1 MSDMTQEPDTLG
13 RVRSGWLAWRRWRRS
28 RPFWAGILLVLS
40 GAELLLIP
48 LPIHSMGLILHV
60 GTGGVL
66 GILIGALLIAC
77 GLLLWFNPA
86 QRVFYAVVAVLLAL
100 AALIATNLGG
110 FIVGTLLGVLGG
122 SLGFGWTPVSAPR
135 GPGWRPRWLRPGRHS
150 AGGSAGLALILGRS
164 ARDADDRP
172 DESDLLGE
180 ADPSDEASGADAPDE
195 FGEADPPDEFGEADP
210 SDEFGEADPSDKFGV
225 VGEFGA
231 DEPDP
236 ADDAQGGLAGGPD
249 EAGLTGESDES
260 GEADRAG
267 EPDAAAA
274 AGLAG
279 GVGRAGRS
287 DAPEVTGYVGAGGAE
302 TAARPGWP
310 GHGSPAR

>member
-1 MSDMTQEPDTLG
+1 MSDMTQEPGPLEDGLASTVEDGSASTVG
-13 RVRSGWLAWRRWRRS
+13 RARSGRLAWRRWRRS

-48 LPIHSMGLILHV
+48 LPIHSMGLILHI

-77 GLLLWFNPA
+77 GLLLWFNPT

-122 SLGFGWTPVSAPR
+122 SLGFAWTPVSAPP

-164 ARDADDRP
+164 ARDADGRP
-172 DESDLLGE
+172 DEPDSLGE
-180 ADPSDEASGADAPDE
+180 PGPSDEADDDVLA
-195 FGEADPPDEFGEADP
+195 GEADEA
-210 SDEFGEADPSDKFGV
+210 E
-225 VGEFGA
+225 
-231 DEPDP
+231 
-236 ADDAQGGLAGGPD
+236 
-249 EAGLTGESDES
+249 LTGKSDES
-260 GEADRAG
+260 GEAGRADG
-267 EPDAAAA
+267 SDEAGP

-279 GVGRAGRS
+279 GVGHAAGS
-287 DAPEVTGYVGAGGAE
+287 DASEVTGYVGAGGAE
-302 TAARPGWP
+302 TAARPGWR